1 MRKKLVSYDEGK
13 TFSEESDE
21 VYWANIT
28 HNLGNMAEECGI
40 YKAIWRP
47 EEIGK
52 TKAAEIVEILENGL
66 SDLIKRPD
74 HFQQFNSSNGWGLY
88 ENFVPFVSKYLDA
101 CKEYP
106 DAIIRVSR

>member
-1 MRKKLVSYDEGK
+1 MRKKIVSYDEGK
-13 TFSEESDE
+13 TFTEESDE

-28 HNLGNMAEECGI
+28 HNLNNMAEECGI

-52 TKAAEIVEILENGL
+52 TKASEIVEILENGL
-66 SDLIKRPD
+66 NDLIKRPD
-74 HFQQFNSSNGWGLY
+74 HFKQFNSLNGWGLY
-88 ENFVPFVSKYLDA
+88 EHFVPFVSEYLHA